1 MRGHGTATRAGHPRK
16 RKRPCQV
23 LAVRAEVDDSDPVT
37 FDPGFQV
44 VRDTVQ
50 IGRGHLRRA
59 DVSRKAVRSDPGF
72 PAWQGR
78 RVLAQEPGVAP
89 EPAAAGP
96 GHRDEIAGVRG
107 GPGVTLQARLPVLPV
122 L

>member
-1 MRGHGTATRAGHPRK
+1 MLGF
-16 RKRPCQV
+16 
-23 LAVRAEVDDSDPVT
+23 RAEVDVGYPVT

-50 IGRGHLRRA
+50 IGRGYLWRA
-59 DVSRKAVRSDPGF
+59 DVSRKAVRSILGS

-78 RVLAQEPGVAP
+78 RVLAREPGVAP

-107 GPGVTLQARLPVLPV
+107 GLGVTLQARLPVLPV